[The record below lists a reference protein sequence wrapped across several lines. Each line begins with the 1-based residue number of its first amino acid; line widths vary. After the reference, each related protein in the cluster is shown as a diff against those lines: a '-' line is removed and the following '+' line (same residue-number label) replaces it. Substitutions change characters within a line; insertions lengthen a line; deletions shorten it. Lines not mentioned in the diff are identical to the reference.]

1 MRGFRGQRGQALILL
16 AAWLFFGG
24 GASTALLVY
33 ERPASQVEKAVK
45 RAITDPGRREAALI
59 DINRWES
66 IQEIHDKQ
74 VSADRKKVLKTMRR
88 KDAQRSDVEGIA
100 ASLDK
105 TFFVM
110 DWDFLNMRFQ
120 VKQRVTPAEWAEIV
134 ARP

>member
-1 MRGFRGQRGQALILL
+1 VRAFRGQRGQALILL
-16 AAWLFFGG
+16 AAWLFFSG

-33 ERPASQVEKAVK
+33 ERPASQVKKAVK

-66 IQEIHDKQ
+66 IQEIHDEQ
-74 VSADRKKVLKTMRR
+74 VSADRKKILKAMRR